1 MNKLNNR
8 EIAELLKS
16 TFADAAPDQKE
27 SIIKAAE
34 SHSPAVTVSV
44 TQENTRGVYIKRAA
58 LIAASFL
65 IVFGV
70 IFTLI
75 LINANKI
82 CSTVLVESDSC
93 VEIALNRD
101 RRPVSINAV
110 DNAAAK
116 LVQKIDKGASLS
128 QAVDNILDTMQEN
141 GNLTEDNNTILI
153 TADDPEDASDLL
165 KESFNAAKE
174 SFDDAD
180 FSGAILTT
188 VASDDKKVNQLSH
201 RHHISV
207 GKAEMIRDIIRT
219 DSSLSAALLSRL
231 SVNDLNLLTS
241 FRRIRYQDIDVF
253 GTSRGCMDPSDII
266 SYVCMEAGAS
276 PDDAVITLGVSQYGL
291 VYSVTVYGE
300 SRVYIYR
307 LDAENG
313 EVLAVSQG
321 RDLETA
327 QMADRNT
334 PTPAPS
340 QKKASSATTKATAAT
355 DPENRPMSADSGQT
369 VDLPTAPA
377 PTNVSPTTPADD
389 RNVDRP
395 EAPEKKGTI
404 EKPSTLKKPKQSS
417 STTAPRNEQAASPAP
432 VAPTTAPL
440 PTAAPQQAS
449 TTAPT
454 PSKPD
459 PAIFTADTYLRYNGG
474 IQSSNPLTSSS
485 KRISIRRILNGYNT
499 FYDNSDFPYSPAGK
513 QGGISALVCN
523 REQLRRLTG
532 SRDNRFDDTY
542 FKTHA
547 LYIHMNR
554 DVNYHWI
561 KSVNGA
567 YMNGGTLC
575 IENSEPVGYY
585 ITTNASNPEQIYTVV
600 YELNKSDLTDFKN
613 MVEFTD

>member
-8 EIAELLKS
+8 ELTELLKN

-34 SHSPAVTVSV
+34 NHSPAVTVSV
-44 TQENTRGVYIKRAA
+44 TQENTRGIYIKRAA

-65 IVFGV
+65 IVFGA
-70 IFTLI
+70 ILALI
-75 LINANKI
+75 RIDANKVY
-82 CSTVLVESDSC
+82 STVMIESDTC
-93 VEIALNRD
+93 VEIALNRA

-116 LVQKIDKGASLS
+116 LAQKIDRGTSLS

-141 GNLTEDNNTILI
+141 GNLSEDDNTILI

-165 KESFNAAKE
+165 KESFTAAKE
-174 SFDDAD
+174 SFHEAD
-180 FSGAILTT
+180 YSGAILTT

-207 GKAEMIRDIIRT
+207 GKAEMIRDIIKT

-241 FRRIRYQDIDVF
+241 FRRIRYQDIDIF
-253 GTSRGCMDPSDII
+253 GTSRGCMDPSDVI

-276 PDDAVITLGVSQYGL
+276 PDNAVITLGVSQYGL
-291 VYSVTVYGE
+291 VYSVTVYGDG
-300 SRVYIYR
+300 RVYIYR

-313 EVLAVSQG
+313 EILAVSQG
-321 RDLETA
+321 KDLETA

-340 QKKASSATTKATAAT
+340 DKKKASSPTTKATSAT
-355 DPENRPMSADSGQT
+355 DPENRPMNADSAQT
-369 VDLPTAPA
+369 VDQPA
-377 PTNVSPTTPADD
+377 ASSPNASPTTPALD
-389 RNVDRP
+389 RSSGNAESP
-395 EAPEKKGTI
+395 AKKGRA
-404 EKPSTLKKPKQSS
+404 ESPSTLKKQKQSS
-417 STTAPRNEQAASPAP
+417 PTTAPRSEQVANP
-432 VAPTTAPL
+432 APTTAPQ
-440 PTAAPQQAS
+440 PTAAPQQTS

-454 PSKPD
+454 PSKPE
-459 PAIFTADTYLRYNGG
+459 PYIFTSDSYLRYNGG
-474 IQSSNPLTSSS
+474 IASSSPLTSAA

-523 REQLRRLTG
+523 REQFYRLTG

-542 FKTHA
+542 FKTHV

-554 DVNYHWI
+554 DVTYHWI
-561 KSVNGA
+561 KSVTGA

-585 ITTNASNPEQIYTVV
+585 ITTNAANPEQIYTVV
-600 YELNKSDLTDFKN
+600 YELNKSDLTDFVS
-613 MVEFTD
+613 MVEYTD

>member
-8 EIAELLKS
+8 ELTELLKN
-16 TFADAAPDQKE
+16 TLADAAPDQKE

-34 SHSPAVTVSV
+34 NHSPAVTVSV

-65 IVFGV
+65 IVFGA
-70 IFTLI
+70 ILALI
-75 LINANKI
+75 RIDANKVY
-82 CSTVLVESDSC
+82 STVMIESDTC
-93 VEIALNRD
+93 VEIALNRA

-116 LVQKIDKGASLS
+116 LAQKIDRGTSLS

-141 GNLTEDNNTILI
+141 GNLSEDDNTILI

-165 KESFNAAKE
+165 KESFTAAKE
-174 SFDDAD
+174 SFHEAD
-180 FSGAILTT
+180 YSGAILTT
-188 VASDDKKVNQLSH
+188 IASDDKKVNQLSH

-207 GKAEMIRDIIRT
+207 GKAEMIRDIIKT

-241 FRRIRYQDIDVF
+241 FRRIRYQDIDIF
-253 GTSRGCMDPSDII
+253 GTSRGCMDPSDVI

-276 PDDAVITLGVSQYGL
+276 PDNAVITLGVSQYGL
-291 VYSVTVYGE
+291 VYSVTVYGDG
-300 SRVYIYR
+300 RVYIYR

-321 RDLETA
+321 KDLETA

-340 QKKASSATTKATAAT
+340 DKKKASSPTTKATSAT
-355 DPENRPMSADSGQT
+355 DPENRPMNADSAQT
-369 VDLPTAPA
+369 VDQPA
-377 PTNVSPTTPADD
+377 ASSPNASPTTPALD
-389 RNVDRP
+389 RSSGNAESP
-395 EAPEKKGTI
+395 AKKGRA
-404 EKPSTLKKPKQSS
+404 ESPSTLKKQKQSS
-417 STTAPRNEQAASPAP
+417 PTTAPRSEQVANP
-432 VAPTTAPL
+432 APTTAPQ
-440 PTAAPQQAS
+440 PTAAPQQTS

-454 PSKPD
+454 PSKPE
-459 PAIFTADTYLRYNGG
+459 PYIFTSDSYLRYNGG
-474 IQSSNPLTSSS
+474 IASSSPLTSAA

-523 REQLRRLTG
+523 REQFYRLTG

-554 DVNYHWI
+554 DVTYHWI
-561 KSVNGA
+561 KSVTGA

-585 ITTNASNPEQIYTVV
+585 ITTNAANPEQIYTVV
-600 YELNKSDLTDFKN
+600 YELNKSDLTDFVS
-613 MVEFTD
+613 MVEYTD

>member
-75 LINANKI
+75 LINANKV

-141 GNLTEDNNTILI
+141 GNLTEDDNTILI

-276 PDDAVITLGVSQYGL
+276 NDNAVITLGVSQYGL

-321 RDLETA
+321 KDLETA

-340 QKKASSATTKATAAT
+340 QKKASSATTKATRADKRIADNACRGSKRRQTRSARKKGCAGKAVNAEKAEAVLFDNRAAQRT
-355 DPENRPMSADSGQT
+355 GSVPRSCR
-369 VDLPTAPA
+369 
-377 PTNVSPTTPADD
+377 ADD
-389 RNVDRP
+389 RAFTDCR
-395 EAPEKKGTI
+395 
-404 EKPSTLKKPKQSS
+404 
-417 STTAPRNEQAASPAP
+417 AATG
-432 VAPTTAPL
+432 VHHR
-440 PTAAPQQAS
+440 
-449 TTAPT
+449 
-454 PSKPD
+454 
-459 PAIFTADTYLRYNGG
+459 ADAVKARSRYLHRGHV
-474 IQSSNPLTSSS
+474 
-485 KRISIRRILNGYNT
+485 
-499 FYDNSDFPYSPAGK
+499 
-513 QGGISALVCN
+513 SAL
-523 REQLRRLTG
+523 
-532 SRDNRFDDTY
+532 
-542 FKTHA
+542 
-547 LYIHMNR
+547 
-554 DVNYHWI
+554 
-561 KSVNGA
+561 
-567 YMNGGTLC
+567 
-575 IENSEPVGYY
+575 
-585 ITTNASNPEQIYTVV
+585 
-600 YELNKSDLTDFKN
+600 
-613 MVEFTD
+613 